1 MPKFFIESAQ
11 NSDFDC
17 GTLTIA
23 GNDAA
28 HISRVLRMK
37 PGERITVCNCRGL
50 DFFCEILETGP
61 ETVSLKVLERQRSLT
76 EPSVS
81 VTLYQ
86 GLPKGDKMDFI
97 VQKSVELGVTSIVP
111 VITLRSVSRP
121 DVKSLGR
128 KAERWSRIAAEAA
141 KQCGRGIL
149 PEVKLAIGFEEA
161 VGIMAAHSIALMLY
175 EQNGGFLSE
184 HFSRFQSEPPP
195 ESIGVL
201 IGPEGGFDTAE
212 ADYAKNHGI
221 KTAGMGP
228 RILRTETAPLC
239 ALSVIMYATNNL

>member
-1 MPKFFIESAQ
+1 MPKFFIESTQ
-11 NSDFDC
+11 NDDFDN
-17 GTLTIA
+17 GPLTIT
-23 GNDAA
+23 GDDAA

-37 PGERITVCNCRGL
+37 PGEHLTVCNCRGF
-50 DFFCEILETGP
+50 DFICEILEIRP
-61 ETVSLKVLERQRSLT
+61 ETVQLKVLERQRSLT
-76 EPSVS
+76 EPSVA

-97 VQKSVELGVTSIVP
+97 VQKSVELGVTRIVP

-121 DVKSLGR
+121 DAKSLGR
-128 KAERWSRIAAEAA
+128 KAERWNRIAAEAA

-149 PEVKLAIGFEEA
+149 PEVRPVVGFEDA
-161 VGIMAAHSIALMLY
+161 IGIMASHNIALMLY
-175 EQNGGFLSE
+175 EQNGGSLSD
-184 HFSRFQSEPPP
+184 HFANLQSAPLR
-195 ESIGVL
+195 SIGVL

-212 ADYAKNHGI
+212 ADYARSHGI
-221 KTAGMGP
+221 TTAGMGP